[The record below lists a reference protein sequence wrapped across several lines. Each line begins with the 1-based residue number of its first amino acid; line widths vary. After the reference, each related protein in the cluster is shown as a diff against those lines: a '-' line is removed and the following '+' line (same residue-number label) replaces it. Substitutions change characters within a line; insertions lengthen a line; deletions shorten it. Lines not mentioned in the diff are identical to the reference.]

1 MFYLSI
7 AYDSDATP
15 IVLALYH
22 LAKHDH
28 DAHPIAMAPSAKK
41 ATAPQKT
48 LLNFFQKTPKQSP
61 PASKLKKPL
70 ADAQYASNCESAKP
84 KAAANSSSGS
94 LTPPQSDLGSSP
106 KVPSSPLARKRKITI
121 DSDDDEGED
130 LKRSRNSSK
139 DAKSPLS
146 GVAELNNIDEEEL
159 IPEPH
164 SEPPNLL
171 SSQTLDS
178 SSDRLAK
185 FERGSDHTATLS
197 PSNSRSKKHVKM
209 SSTPKFEEERYK
221 WLEDVRDADGHRPDD
236 PDYDPRTIYVP
247 KSAWA
252 KFTPFETQY
261 WEVKQNLW
269 NTVVFFKKGKFYEL
283 YENDAKIA
291 HEQFDLKVA
300 GGGRANMSLCGV
312 PEMSFDHWASAF
324 IAKGYKVAR
333 VDQAETALGKE
344 MRGQKEEKI
353 IRRELK
359 CVLTAGTLTEEGMLV
374 SDLAQYCL
382 SLKELPEGFAACY
395 VDSATGKFG
404 YTCEKDIDG
413 LKLETLLAQLR
424 PREMVVERGNLSKA
438 AQKSIRNNTSAD
450 TTWDVLKA
458 KDEYWDEARTLQEL
472 SVGDYFPSQDADD
485 WSQFPQ
491 DLREVMESRSPGL
504 SAVGGLLF
512 YLRSLKLDRQLL
524 SLGQFKQHTAVDQ
537 RTMALDGQTLQNLEV
552 FANTWDGS
560 SEGTV
565 FRVLNRCSTAVGK
578 RLLRNWVAHP
588 LCALEAL
595 QTRQEAVQIFV
606 EGDELRETVESR
618 LSGLPDVERMLSRVH
633 AGTLGPRDFVRMV
646 QGLERMSQLVNWIS
660 EISPDLV
667 SPEETPIQEWMT
679 AFDHSLAKTEDIL
692 VPERGVE
699 PELDAA
705 KDNVA
710 EIERELN
717 QALCKYKSELGT
729 QALMYRDSGK
739 EHYLIEVPSKILSKV
754 PKDWITMGGTSK
766 AKRFWSPEVKHLT
779 RMLAEAQETRG
790 NVAAGVQTRLYASF
804 ISNYNSW
811 MTLTRK
817 IAQLDCLAAL
827 ARASLS
833 WPVHCAPEFLDSSES
848 VLNFKEL
855 RHPSAKPNF
864 IPNDVNLSSNQAIS
878 LLTGANAAGKST
890 VLRMTGCAVLLAQVG
905 CHVPASYAQLTPCD
919 KILTRLGASDNI
931 FAGKSTFHVEL
942 GETQRI
948 LADATSRSLVVMDE
962 LGRGGSSSDGFAI
975 AEACLHHLATHI
987 RCLGFFATHY
997 APLVDSFNTHPRV
1010 IPQRMA
1016 IEVDHSSREVV
1027 FLYKLE
1033 NGCSAGSFGMNVARM
1048 CGVAPEIVDQ
1058 AERAAHEFE
1067 HTQRLK
1073 RLGVATLPI
1082 GLESDVV
1089 WLDRGEKYDVE
1100 PMRTII
1106 EMSRAI

>member
-1 MFYLSI
+1 M
-7 AYDSDATP
+7 TP
-15 IVLALYH
+15 NT
-22 LAKHDH
+22 
-28 DAHPIAMAPSAKK
+28 KK
-41 ATAPQKT
+41 TPAAQKT

-61 PASKLKKPL
+61 SGNKPGNKPSVSDSSHNGEETKSKG
-70 ADAQYASNCESAKP
+70 
-84 KAAANSSSGS
+84 NSHTSSGS
-94 LTPPQSDLGSSP
+94 LTPPQSDLSSSP
-106 KVPSSPLARKRKITI
+106 KTYASPLARKRKII
-121 DSDDDEGED
+121 SDSDDED
-130 LKRSRNSSK
+130 VSAKRVRDTLDTSEAQWPDSSAPATDTPNHIPSELKS
-139 DAKSPLS
+139 DPPTEPLS
-146 GVAELNNIDEEEL
+146 
-159 IPEPH
+159 
-164 SEPPNLL
+164 
-171 SSQTLDS
+171 SSC
-178 SSDRLAK
+178 DRLAK
-185 FERGSDHTATLS
+185 FGRESNHKASEPPEKKASKL
-197 PSNSRSKKHVKM
+197 PSA
-209 SSTPKFEEERYK
+209 PKFEEERYK
-221 WLEDVRDADGHRPDD
+221 WLEDVRDADGNRPDD

-353 IRRELK
+353 IKRELK
-359 CVLTAGTLTEEGMLV
+359 CVLTAGTLTDEGMLV
-374 SDLAQYCL
+374 SDLAQFCL
-382 SLKELPEGFAACY
+382 SLKQLPGGFAACY
-395 VDSATGKFG
+395 VDSATGIFG
-404 YTCEKDIDG
+404 YVCEQDPDC

-424 PREMVVERGNLSKA
+424 PREVVVERGNLDRA
-438 AQKSIRNNTSAD
+438 VQKMIRNNTSAD
-450 TTWDVLKA
+450 TMWNVLKA
-458 KDEYWDEARTLQEL
+458 KQEFWDDVQTLQEL
-472 SVGDYFPSQDADD
+472 STGEYFPSDDPDD
-485 WSQFPQ
+485 WSKFPH
-491 DLREVMESRSPGL
+491 DLREEMESRSPGL
-504 SAVGGLLF
+504 SAVGGLLY
-512 YLRSLKLDRQLL
+512 YLRSLKLDQQLF
-524 SLGQFKQHTAVDQ
+524 SLGQFKRHTAIDQ

-578 RLLRNWVAHP
+578 RLLRSWIAHP
-588 LCALEAL
+588 LSSLEAL
-595 QTRQEAVQIFV
+595 RKRQQAVQIFID
-606 EGDELRETVESR
+606 GDELRDTLESR
-618 LSGLPDVERMLSRVH
+618 LIGLPDVERMLSRVH
-633 AGTLGPRDFVRMV
+633 AGSLPPRDFARLVE
-646 QGLERMSQLVNWIS
+646 GLEKMSQLVAWVS
-660 EISPDLV
+660 EISVDLV
-667 SPEETPIQEWMT
+667 SPAETPIDEWVT
-679 AFDHSLAKTEDIL
+679 AFDHNLAKTEDIL

-705 KDNVA
+705 KDEVVQV
-710 EIERELN
+710 EKELN
-717 QALCKYKSELGT
+717 HSLSRYKSELGT
-729 QALMYRDSGK
+729 QALVYRDSGK

-754 PKDWITMGGTSK
+754 PNDWIPMGGTAK
-766 AKRFWSPEVKHLT
+766 YKRFWSPEVKQLT
-779 RMLAEAQETRG
+779 RKLAEAQEIRA
-790 NVAAGVQTRLYASF
+790 NVATGVQSRLYASF
-804 ISNYNSW
+804 VSSYNSW
-811 MTLTRK
+811 MALTRR

-833 WPVHCAPEFLDSSES
+833 WPLHCSPEFIDSPDSI
-848 VLNFKEL
+848 LNFDDL
-855 RHPSAKPNF
+855 RHPAAKPDF
-864 IPNDVNLSSNQAIS
+864 IPNTVNLNSDKAIS

-905 CHVPASYAQLTPCD
+905 CHIPASSARLTPCD

-942 GETQRI
+942 SETQRI

-997 APLVDSFNTHPRV
+997 APLVDSFRAHPRV

-1016 IEVDHSSREVV
+1016 IEVDHSSREVI

-1033 NGCSAGSFGMNVARM
+1033 DGCSAGSFGMNVARM
-1048 CGVAPEIVDQ
+1048 CGVAPEIVDE

-1089 WLDRGEKYDVE
+1089 WIDRGEQYPKE
-1100 PMRTII
+1100 PIQTII
-1106 EMSRAI
+1106 EMSNAI